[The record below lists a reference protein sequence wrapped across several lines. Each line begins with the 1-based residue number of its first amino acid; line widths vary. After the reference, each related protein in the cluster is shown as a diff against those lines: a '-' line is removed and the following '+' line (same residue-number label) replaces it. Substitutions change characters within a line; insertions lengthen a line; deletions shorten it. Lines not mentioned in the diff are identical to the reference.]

1 MTSGKLM
8 SAKSAKMTR
17 CSEWMPHQEKFS
29 EKALRAS
36 SFQNWICEG
45 VGLEDEDALE
55 RKGFWDEVD
64 LHFGAIDKTNVNRK

>member
-1 MTSGKLM
+1 
-8 SAKSAKMTR
+8 
-17 CSEWMPHQEKFS
+17 MPYWEKFS

-36 SFQNWICEG
+36 SLQNWICEG

-64 LHFGAIDKTNVNRK
+64 LRFGAIDKTNVNRK